1 MCLFLEASSKSRKFE
16 GKHALFTATAWR
28 WFPGGPGGVSLEQR
42 KQSKLRCCRACIPGA
57 KDQPHRY
64 FFSCCC
70 YVGPFPPP
78 PHQTC
83 LVRLERKL
91 PSIVFWV
98 GFCGRGR
105 RIVFEP
111 VPTLTESGCADLI
124 SKLSSRY
131 SSIKLKGRYVS
142 QCPWRQV
149 PSQPLNNQVNG
160 QKGVVLTLPR
170 LNDSGNKLISRK
182 QHNVPWHWEE
192 KSQEFLVDNLG

>member
-1 MCLFLEASSKSRKFE
+1 MKVV
-16 GKHALFTATAWR
+16 
-28 WFPGGPGGVSLEQR
+28 PGGPWWRELGAEEA
-42 KQSKLRCCRACIPGA
+42 KQTPVLSGLHPWG
-57 KDQPHRY
+57 Q
-64 FFSCCC
+64 
-70 YVGPFPPP
+70 GPATSIFLFLLLLCGTLPPPP

-98 GFCGRGR
+98 GFCGKGG

-142 QCPWRQV
+142 QCPWWQV
-149 PSQPLNNQVNG
+149 PSKPLNNQVNG
-160 QKGVVLTLPR
+160 QKGMLLTLPR
-170 LNDSGNKLISRK
+170 LNDRGNKLISRK
-182 QHNVPWHWEE
+182 QHSVPWHWEE